1 MTTFQY
7 DAQIIANY
15 PQLVGG
21 VIIADG
27 LSNPPTPTALREQY
41 AAEQAAVKARIVDT
55 PLSEIES
62 ISAWRSAISAFGVSP
77 TKYRSAAE
85 ALLRRLTKKGD
96 IPGINTLVDIGNLV
110 SIRYA
115 LPVAIFDTR
124 QIDAPIT
131 VKYADGTETFTDL
144 GSDEAVHPEVGE
156 VIFADEKNMA
166 VARRWCWR
174 QSATS
179 ASSEHTTQAVI
190 TVEAHHRGARS
201 DIERAVADLTELLQT
216 YAGGSFSSAILTAE
230 QPGI

>member
-1 MTTFQY
+1 MRQFQY
-7 DAQIIANY
+7 DTQIIANY

-21 VIIADG
+21 VIIAEG
-27 LSNPPTPTALREQY
+27 ISNRPTPNALREQY
-41 AAEQAAVKARIVDT
+41 TTEQTAVKTRISDT
-55 PLSEIES
+55 LLSEIES

-96 IPGINTLVDIGNLV
+96 IPNINMLVDLGNLV

-131 VKYADGTETFTDL
+131 VKYADGTESFIDL
-144 GSDEAVHPEVGE
+144 GTDEPVHPLAGE
-156 VIFADEKNMA
+156 VIFSDEKNM
-166 VARRWCWR
+166 VLARRWCWR

-179 ASSEHTTQAVI
+179 ASSEHTTQAII
-190 TVEAHHRGARS
+190 TVEAHHKGART
-201 DIERAVADLTELLQT
+201 DIQRAVADLIELLQT
-216 YAGGSFSSAILTAE
+216 YMDVTLSSTILSAD
-230 QPGI
+230 QSRI